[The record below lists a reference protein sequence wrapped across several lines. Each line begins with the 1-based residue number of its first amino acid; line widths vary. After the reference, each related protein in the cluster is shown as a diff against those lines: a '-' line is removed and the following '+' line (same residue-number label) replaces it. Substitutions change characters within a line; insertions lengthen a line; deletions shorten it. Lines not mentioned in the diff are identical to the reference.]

1 MLGYGAKV
9 LSAALSKGR
18 QISAG
23 QIANWQGASCQAN
36 TGMVGD
42 LTWSGKTALSDKMC
56 IPVIEDGDLRALRL
70 EVPALAAP
78 RQAASAPAAV
88 QQTAAERQ
96 LEVARKVAEF
106 FKSCS
111 AVEYIDG
118 QRIEAFT
125 DRSNYDDQAKQYR
138 LQHDVQRQRI
148 TDLKADKQNGAVAR
162 DNLSKE
168 VDAAQ
173 SRGDELRAVC
183 TAISDTLEASTKTFQ
198 TQLDK
203 LMPQLAALVEVRL
216 SLLALPALPAVRHA
230 ARN

>member
-70 EVPALAAP
+70 E
-78 RQAASAPAAV
+78 APAAV